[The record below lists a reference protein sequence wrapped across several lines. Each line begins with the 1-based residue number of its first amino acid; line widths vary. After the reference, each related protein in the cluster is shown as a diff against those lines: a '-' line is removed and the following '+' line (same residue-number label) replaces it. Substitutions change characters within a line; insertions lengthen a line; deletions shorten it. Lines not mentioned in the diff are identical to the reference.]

1 MFGIGGQELIIILV
15 LALILLGPKKLPD
28 IAKSLGRALGEF
40 QRASDDLKKEIDL
53 SSQLSA
59 EEPLQKKPDD
69 AGAPQDKTGP
79 RENDQMPQE
88 EDKNTKT
95 EDETSPYNQDEIEG

>member
-28 IAKSLGRALGEF
+28 IAKSLGKALGEF

-53 SSQLSA
+53 SSQVPA
-59 EEPLQKKPDD
+59 EEPSQKKSDDTETAQDNMEPPDN
-69 AGAPQDKTGP
+69 ART
-79 RENDQMPQE
+79 PQE
-88 EDKNTKT
+88 ENLDTKT
-95 EDETSPYNQDEIEG
+95 ANHASPYNPDEIEE